1 MVKRLIITPIPR
13 PVTIMLREINP
24 LLVVAVMRESRNI
37 AMVETR
43 KMLFL
48 KRRGLIIGS
57 AARNSI
63 KMKATSITA
72 EKMNRPIICQEFQAY
87 CVPAQEKASNKGTAK
102 AIRAAAPE

>member
-1 MVKRLIITPIPR
+1 MAVL
-13 PVTIMLREINP
+13 PVTAWTKRGKYRIAPNIPALSM
-24 LLVVAVMRESRNI
+24 NI

-48 KRRGLIIGS
+48 KKRGLIIGS

-63 KMKATSITA
+63 KMKATSITP

-102 AIRAAAPE
+102 ATRAAAPA